1 VLHYD
6 PVSGALLRNGKVNG
20 SEALSIAAARL
31 VDLVDGGLVAI
42 EPARGGESVVADVAA
57 SANPVVD
64 EARMLLLAQRK
75 SRGITWCLSNLGSTS
90 AVLERLVGL
99 GLLPDERKPVSPLTL
114 AGREELARLRAGL
127 DALVADGAEAQS
139 SSLATL
145 LDAGKLWRNVYPGRD
160 RAAQTVI
167 AERLAAVSAATRRG
181 SDRDLVLHRLRSESR
196 AA

>member
-6 PVSGALLRNGKVNG
+6 PASGALLRNGKVNG
-20 SEALSIAAARL
+20 SEAFSIAAARL
-31 VDLVDGGLVAI
+31 VDLVDGGLVTI
-42 EPARGGESVVADVAA
+42 EPARGGESVVAHDTA

-64 EARMLLLAQRK
+64 EVRMLLLAQRK

-90 AVLERLVGL
+90 AVLERLVVL
-99 GLLPDERKPVSPLTL
+99 GLLPDERKPVSPLTP
-114 AGREELARLRAGL
+114 AGREELSRLRAGL
-127 DALVADGAEAQS
+127 DALVVDGSEAQS
-139 SSLATL
+139 STLATL

>member
-99 GLLPDERKPVSPLTL
+99 GLLPDERKPVSPLTP

>member
-1 VLHYD
+1 MLHYD

-20 SEALSIAAARL
+20 SEAFSIAAARL

-42 EPARGGESVVADVAA
+42 EPARGGESVVANDAA
-57 SANPVVD
+57 SANPVV
-64 EARMLLLAQRK
+64 EEVRMLLLAQRK

-90 AVLERLVGL
+90 AVLERLVVL
-99 GLLPDERKPVSPLTL
+99 GLLPDERKPVSPLTP

-127 DALVADGAEAQS
+127 DALVVDGAEAQS
-139 SSLATL
+139 STLATL

-160 RAAQTVI
+160 RAAQAVI

>member
-1 VLHYD
+1 MLHYD

>member
-1 VLHYD
+1 MLHYD

-42 EPARGGESVVADVAA
+42 EPARGGESVVANDAA
-57 SANPVVD
+57 SANPVV
-64 EARMLLLAQRK
+64 EEVRMLLLAQRK
-75 SRGITWCLSNLGSTS
+75 PRGITWCLSNLGSTS
-90 AVLERLVGL
+90 AVLERLVLL
-99 GLLPDERKPVSPLTL
+99 GLLPDERKPVSPLTP

-127 DALVADGAEAQS
+127 DALVVDGSEAQS
-139 SSLATL
+139 STLATL

-160 RAAQTVI
+160 RAAQAVI

>member
-1 VLHYD
+1 MLHYD

-99 GLLPDERKPVSPLTL
+99 GLLPDERKPVSPLTP

>member
-1 VLHYD
+1 MLHYD
-6 PVSGALLRNGKVNG
+6 PVSGSLLRNGKVNG

-99 GLLPDERKPVSPLTL
+99 GLLPDERKPVSPLTP

>member
-42 EPARGGESVVADVAA
+42 EPARGGESVVADVAP

-99 GLLPDERKPVSPLTL
+99 GLLPEERKPVSPLTP

>member
-1 VLHYD
+1 MLHYD

-99 GLLPDERKPVSPLTL
+99 GLLPDERKPVSPLTP

-127 DALVADGAEAQS
+127 DSLVADGAEAQS

-160 RAAQTVI
+160 RAAQSVI